1 MKGKELPEGK
11 RGSLLQKV
19 RKMQVKFQTSKG
31 NSTFL
36 KKKMY
41 LSFPQT
47 LMYLLHEQYWGI
59 LGLSKKKSSALGN
72 CITNQEPRKPHERS
86 VWIYGKEISGA
97 ESCILA
103 LKLDSSVFSGNS

>member
-36 KKKMY
+36 KKDVFE
-41 LSFPQT
+41 LSTNLDVF
-47 LMYLLHEQYWGI
+47 
-59 LGLSKKKSSALGN
+59 
-72 CITNQEPRKPHERS
+72 IT
-86 VWIYGKEISGA
+86 
-97 ESCILA
+97 
-103 LKLDSSVFSGNS
+103 